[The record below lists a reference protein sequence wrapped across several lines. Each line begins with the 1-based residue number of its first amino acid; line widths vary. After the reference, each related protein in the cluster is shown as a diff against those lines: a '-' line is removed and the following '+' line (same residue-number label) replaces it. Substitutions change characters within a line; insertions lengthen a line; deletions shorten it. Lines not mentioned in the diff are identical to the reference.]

1 MPSAQRHRS
10 WASGEPSAS
19 ATPQRPAVAGRWP
32 FAVGPPRQ
40 APPFNPR
47 ITGHRRLNARLPP
60 GSVDAL
66 TDLVAGNFWS
76 GPVWNRSN
84 GAESAWSAGWPRDSI
99 VGQFEPPNTRIAR
112 TARF

>member
-10 WASGEPSAS
+10 WDLGEPSAS
-19 ATPQRPAVAGRWP
+19 STPQRPAVAGRWP

-47 ITGHRRLNARLPP
+47 ITGHRRLSARLPP

-84 GAESAWSAGWPRDSI
+84 VGRERLVCGVATRFDSGS
-99 VGQFEPPNTRIAR
+99 V
-112 TARF
+112 